1 MVDFNAINDINDH
14 LKSTDILV
22 CVSKKQDI
30 KTIKAAYD
38 FGIRDFGENV
48 VSEFVLKFQELP
60 NDIRWH
66 FIGHLQSNKVK
77 QIVGKTFLIHSLDRI
92 SLLKQLE
99 NHSEKLNITT
109 NVLVQVNISKEL
121 QKGGVLLEDIEVFL
135 RTIEECKY
143 LKVKGLMAIGSTDLN
158 EAREE
163 FKKLKEKW
171 DEIDKLEFK
180 NIKMEYLSMG
190 MSDDF
195 KLALECGSNL
205 IRVGT
210 RIFGSRNKK

>member
-1 MVDFNAINDINDH
+1 MVNFNAIDEIKDH

-22 CVSKKQDI
+22 CVSKKQNI
-30 KTIKAAYD
+30 ETIKSTYE
-38 FGIRDFGENV
+38 FGMRDFGENV

-77 QIVGKTFLIHSLDRI
+77 QIIGKTFLIHSLDRI

-99 NHSEKLNITT
+99 NHSEKLNLIT
-109 NVLVQVNISKEL
+109 NALIQVNISKEP
-121 QKGGVLLEDIEVFL
+121 QKGGVLLEDIETLLEAV
-135 RTIEECKY
+135 EECKY

-158 EAREE
+158 ETREE
-163 FKKLKEKW
+163 FRKLKEKW
-171 DEIDKLEFK
+171 DEIGELEFK

-190 MSDDF
+190 MSNDY

-210 RIFGSRNKK
+210 HIFGSGNKE